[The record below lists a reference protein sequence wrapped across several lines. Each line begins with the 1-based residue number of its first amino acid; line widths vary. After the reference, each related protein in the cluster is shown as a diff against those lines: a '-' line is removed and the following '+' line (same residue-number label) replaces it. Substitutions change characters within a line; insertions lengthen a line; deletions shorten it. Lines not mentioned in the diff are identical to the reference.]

1 VSRRIL
7 VTGGAGFIGS
17 HLCEALLDRG
27 DEVTVV
33 DDLNEEFDG
42 ARKAASVERLSGRPG
57 FTFHRL
63 DVRDG
68 PALRSL
74 LREAGFAGIVH
85 LAARPGVRESVRDP
99 ERTVDVNVRGTC
111 TVLSEWGRASGG
123 PFIFASSSSVYGER
137 RDPPF
142 AEDDRTEAPAS
153 PYAASKLA
161 GELLV
166 RTFARIHGFPA
177 ACLRYFTVYGPGQ
190 RPGMAISRFV
200 SLVEAGHPLTLFG
213 DGSSRRDYTYVSD
226 AVRGTVLAL
235 DRAEGLRIL
244 NLGGG
249 CPVSL
254 RDLVRS
260 IGEVVGRVPDVV
272 HGAPE
277 AGDVELTWA
286 ATERAERE
294 IGWRA
299 LVPLTEGLRRYV
311 AWVRSRPS

>member
-1 VSRRIL
+1 MSRRLL

-17 HLCEALLDRG
+17 HLCEALLARG
-27 DEVTVV
+27 DEVAVV

-42 ARKAASVERLSGRPG
+42 ARKFAAVKRLSGRPG
-57 FTFHRL
+57 FSFHRL
-63 DVRDG
+63 DIRDG
-68 PALRSL
+68 PALRAL
-74 LREAGFAGIVH
+74 LGGARFAGIIH

-99 ERTVDVNVRGTC
+99 ERSVDVNVRGTC
-111 TVLSEWGRASGG
+111 AVLVEWARAGGG
-123 PFIFASSSSVYGER
+123 PFVFASSSSVYGDR

-142 AEDDRTEAPAS
+142 SEDDRTDAPAS

-166 RTFARIHGFPA
+166 GAFARLHGFPA

-200 SLVEAGHPLTLFG
+200 SLLEEGRSLTLYG

-226 AVRGTVLAL
+226 AVRGTILAL
-235 DRAEGLRIL
+235 DRADGVRTL

-249 CPVSL
+249 HPVSL
-254 RDLVRS
+254 RELVRA
-260 IGEVVGRVPDVV
+260 IGDAVGREPEVI
-272 HGAPE
+272 HGPPE
-277 AGDVELTWA
+277 AGDVGVTWA

-299 LVPLTEGLRRYV
+299 EVPLEEGLRRYV
-311 AWVRSRPS
+311 EWTRSRAP